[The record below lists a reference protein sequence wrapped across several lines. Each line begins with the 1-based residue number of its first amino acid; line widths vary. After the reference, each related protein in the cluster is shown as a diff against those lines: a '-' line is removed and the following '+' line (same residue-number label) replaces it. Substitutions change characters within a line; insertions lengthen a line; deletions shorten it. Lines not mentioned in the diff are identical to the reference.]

1 MPTYSAFL
9 RGVNISG
16 RVVKMDQLRVHFEKL
31 GMSDVE
37 TVIASGNVIF
47 SSTSRNAAALEKRIH
62 EGLHKALGYP
72 VAIYVRTDAE
82 IAALAGYRPF
92 SPAKHKAAKVLLVGF
107 IAAPLSQ
114 EATKTFLSLATD
126 TDDLHARGREIFW
139 LAKLGQSAS
148 PLFRVPMEKHLGT
161 LITWRN
167 MNTVERIAAKL
178 GKS

>member
-1 MPTYSAFL
+1 VPTYAAFL

-31 GMSDVE
+31 GLSDVE

-47 SSTSRNAAALEKRIH
+47 NSTARNAAALEQKIH
-62 EGLHKALGYP
+62 TALHKALGYP

-82 IAALAGYRPF
+82 IAALAGLRPF
-92 SPAKHKAAKVLLVGF
+92 SAAKHKAAKVLLVGF
-107 IAAPLSQ
+107 IAEPL
-114 EATKTFLSLATD
+114 ANAAKKTLISWVSD
-126 TDDLHARGREIFW
+126 TDDMHTRGREIFW
-139 LAKLGQSAS
+139 LAKLGQGQS
-148 PLFRVPMEKHLGT
+148 PLFRVPMEKRLGT

-178 GKS
+178 TAR